1 MKTRI
6 DITKLLKQIDA
17 FGDDAKRMAVA
28 ITNSTAEDI
37 SNKAKI
43 RVTNFTGGS
52 SGPIDLRSVN
62 DAVDYGQLRQSI
74 GKTTAR
80 LNFNKSVIFANAPYS
95 PFVNWGTGGLVNV
108 EAVFKD
114 YAITFKGKGI
124 KKINLPAR
132 PFLTG
137 SYLEEAAI
145 YPEKLK
151 TFLNRLT
158 NQYNAK
164 K

>member
-6 DITKLLKQIDA
+6 DISKLLKQIDA

-37 SNKAKI
+37 ANKAKI
-43 RVTNFTGGS
+43 RAPTDI
-52 SGPIDLRSVN
+52 SGLK
-62 DAVDYGQLRQSI
+62 QSI

-80 LNFNKSVIFANAPYS
+80 LNFNKSIIFANAPYA
-95 PFVNWGTGGLVNV
+95 PYVNWGTGGLVNV

-114 YAITFKGKGI
+114 YAITFKGRGI

-132 PFLTG
+132 PFFTG
-137 SYLEEAAI
+137 SYLEEAAK

-151 TFLNRLT
+151 TFLNRMT

>member
-6 DITKLLKQIDA
+6 DITKLLKQIDS
-17 FGDDAKRMAVA
+17 FGDDAKRMAVS

-37 SNKAKI
+37 ATKAKM
-43 RVTNFTGGS
+43 RAPV
-52 SGPIDLRSVN
+52 DL
-62 DAVDYGQLRQSI
+62 AQLRQSI
-74 GKTTAR
+74 GKTQATLQ
-80 LNFNKSVIFANAPYS
+80 LNRSLIFATAPYA
-95 PFVNWGTGGLVNV
+95 PYVNWGTGGSVKV
-108 EAVFKD
+108 EAVFAK
-114 YAITFKGKGI
+114 YAWEFKGRGI

-151 TFLNRLT
+151 TFLKRLT

>member
-6 DITKLLKQIDA
+6 DISKLLKQIDA

-37 SNKAKI
+37 SNKAKV
-43 RVTNFTGGS
+43 RAPV
-52 SGPIDLRSVN
+52 DL
-62 DAVDYGQLRQSI
+62 GQLRQSI

-80 LNFNKSVIFANAPYS
+80 LNFNKSIIFANAPYA
-95 PFVNWGTGGLVNV
+95 PYVNWGTGGSVQV

-114 YAITFKGKGI
+114 IALPFKRGGR
-124 KKINLPAR
+124 KISLPAR

-137 SYLEEAAI
+137 SYLEEAAK